1 MTLRSSFDSAAVD
14 LDLVSAHFP
23 GGTLIGALYD
33 RELMRLSDRGGAS
46 GMIGAR
52 WADLCASALDDVASA
67 STAIQ
72 PGLDALQVDRVI
84 RLDDIPA
91 IASQA
96 SRLKL
101 QNPDFL
107 LVYEDD
113 AGQHVLA
120 ADAKFSID
128 TAKSSQVSAGV
139 VSSLI
144 AMGPAIG
151 RLVPTLRPDATV
163 HDGLFLC
170 PDYTLTRRLLR
181 TRRGLR
187 RVTVADD
194 EVRLIPVDAAGFL
207 EGLDHDRLIARLASR
222 DALPVDHSRSL
233 ALTLYYLRVARAMI
247 GCWIDQTSPLLLYKD
262 RPVIDLEAIEG
273 AIAHGSPDDLD
284 AWRLVLH
291 WNDRAERIRLQRA
304 AIDHV
309 TALPISGKDLRG
321 RIDVAAR
328 AAGVEPP
335 STNRVRRILGA
346 WYRERHR
353 EEFGPI
359 PPPIDD
365 LDTMLSRLAAF
376 GRSRQRALED
386 RTDETILGLVT
397 APDAR
402 GDVVDAAAVS
412 TS

>member
-67 STAIQ
+67 STAVES
-72 PGLDALQVDRVI
+72 GLDSLRVDRVI

-107 LVYEDD
+107 LIHEDD

-128 TAKSSQVSAGV
+128 TAKSTQVSAGV

-151 RLVPTLRPDATV
+151 RLVPTLRPDVTV

-170 PDYTLTRRLLR
+170 PDYSLTRRLLR

-194 EVRLIPVDAAGFL
+194 EVRLIPVDVAGFL

-222 DALPVDHSRSL
+222 DALPVDHFHSL

-247 GCWIDQTSPLLLYKD
+247 GCWINQTSPLLLYKD
-262 RPVIDLEAIEG
+262 RPVIDLAAIESE
-273 AIAHGSPDDLD
+273 IAHGSPDDLD

-328 AAGVEPP
+328 AAGVE
-335 STNRVRRILGA
+335 
-346 WYRERHR
+346 
-353 EEFGPI
+353 
-359 PPPIDD
+359 
-365 LDTMLSRLAAF
+365 
-376 GRSRQRALED
+376 
-386 RTDETILGLVT
+386 
-397 APDAR
+397 
-402 GDVVDAAAVS
+402 
-412 TS
+412 